1 MGGKIALA
9 GASTGLGASFV
20 DALVEKNVTDFVV
33 LSRKASEDVRKIAV
47 DYNDVESLQRV
58 LEEHQIETVVS
69 TIAIDTDDSGQ
80 AQMNLIAAAEQASC
94 TKRFIPSE
102 FGAIYQEEQLD
113 FAPVFRWKFKAKA
126 ALEASNL
133 EYTLVS
139 NSLFLDYWCPPSIPT
154 RLTRAPPMLLDLACR
169 VATVPGDGNTP
180 MVLTHTRDVAR
191 YTVALLG
198 IPKWV
203 TTRYTIIANRLTL
216 NEAVKMAEEILGEPM
231 KVYYDSVEDLAQGK
245 VTMTPTYEKA
255 IKGTPREKPVTYAV
269 AMASLYIHNGHNDLP
284 TEHNLVDMFPDIKPL
299 TVREVIEAWR

>member
-33 LSRKASEDVRKIAV
+33 LSRKTSEDVRKIAV

-94 TKRFIPSE
+94 TKRFIPSD
-102 FGAIYQEEQLD
+102 QLD

-133 EYTLVS
+133 EYT
-139 NSLFLDYWCPPSIPT
+139 IPT

-216 NEAVKMAEEILGEPM
+216 NEAVKMAEEILGEPI

-284 TEHNLVDMFPDIKPL
+284 TEHNLVNMFPDIKPL

>member
-1 MGGKIALA
+1 
-9 GASTGLGASFV
+9 
-20 DALVEKNVTDFVV
+20 
-33 LSRKASEDVRKIAV
+33 
-47 DYNDVESLQRV
+47 
-58 LEEHQIETVVS
+58 
-69 TIAIDTDDSGQ
+69 
-80 AQMNLIAAAEQASC
+80 
-94 TKRFIPSE
+94 
-102 FGAIYQEEQLD
+102 
-113 FAPVFRWKFKAKA
+113 
-126 ALEASNL
+126 
-133 EYTLVS
+133 
-139 NSLFLDYWCPPSIPT
+139 
-154 RLTRAPPMLLDLACR
+154 MLLDLACR

-191 YTVALLG
+191 YTVALVG

>member
-58 LEEHQIETVVS
+58 LEEYQIETVVS

-94 TKRFIPSE
+94 TKRFIPSD
-102 FGAIYQEEQLD
+102 QLD

-133 EYTLVS
+133 EYT
-139 NSLFLDYWCPPSIPT
+139 IPT